1 METVAPGGALD
12 VAPISHSRG
21 AKKSAKPRGER
32 NAHGAVLQAAI
43 QLLMDGKTRTAAQI
57 EEDAFAAGL
66 ISKTPAST
74 VDATL
79 LEYIARCQRR
89 GRKPVIVE
97 TPQRTFR
104 LNEPPDN
111 WPALPITPLPPLTKA
126 QQEIVDRLRAT
137 SQNDTDGS
145 AFELAVCD
153 AFNALHFAA
162 THMGGWDAPDGYIDA
177 QLGTLGYRVM
187 LECKSGHALH
197 SDAAFESAKY
207 RETYH
212 AQYCVIVGTNTVDDQ
227 ETLQEMHNHGVA
239 AWSVDDFEI
248 LFRIGADAL
257 ELRPFFEGGV
267 VAADAIMDLQW
278 DRSHGAGK
286 RARIVAD
293 IVQDSGWA
301 MQCAA
306 VQAGPPQN
314 APVLNVDAAMMLV
327 DQALLVKG
335 CKVSCSREQV
345 QAAFDYLTS
354 PLVNAAV
361 WNENRTGIVIR
372 RPQP

>member
-89 GRKPVIVE
+89 GRKPVILE

-104 LNEPPDN
+104 LNEPPDD

-248 LFRIGADAL
+248 LFRLGADAL
-257 ELRPFFEGGV
+257 ELRSFFEGGV

-278 DRSHGAGK
+278 NRSHGEGK
-286 RARIVAD
+286 RAHIVAE

-327 DQALLVKG
+327 DQALLAKG
-335 CKVSCSREQV
+335 CKVSCTRDQV